1 MFLHNT
7 TELTIVHR
15 GFNITFVPIDSWRLE
30 NVDLSWMLMPP
41 QNDFQRLT
49 GSQRA
54 SFATSAPFSLP
65 SSTERSSRSSS
76 SCSIIHDIAEAA
88 QGVSIQ
94 GGYMKGD
101 SHFEALRL
109 FRADQSLCYQVFELD
124 APTCKLTVIAVEGVP
139 FLTIAPDIHRKI
151 HETILETIHSSLAS
165 LIRGVVEERE
175 LVTM

>member
-15 GFNITFVPIDSWRLE
+15 GFNITFAPIDSWQLE

-76 SCSIIHDIAEAA
+76 SCLIIRDIAEAA

-94 GGYMKGD
+94 CGHMKDD
-101 SHFEALRL
+101 SHVEALGL
-109 FRADQSLCYQVFELD
+109 FLANLSLLPSVR
-124 APTCKLTVIAVEGVP
+124 T
-139 FLTIAPDIHRKI
+139 
-151 HETILETIHSSLAS
+151 
-165 LIRGVVEERE
+165 
-175 LVTM
+175 